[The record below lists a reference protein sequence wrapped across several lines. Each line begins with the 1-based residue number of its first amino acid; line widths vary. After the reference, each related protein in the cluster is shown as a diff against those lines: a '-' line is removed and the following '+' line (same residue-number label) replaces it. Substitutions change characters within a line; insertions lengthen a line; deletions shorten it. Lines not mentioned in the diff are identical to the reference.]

1 MQNSQWN
8 LKFGANVYGRN
19 KHCGQLSKI
28 VIEPEIWQLTDLI
41 VENGL
46 IFKRATALPI
56 SLIEDTS
63 SQTVNLKIADKQ
75 MKEYPE
81 YQETVVEK
89 GTADWSVAKTINE
102 VEYVAHPATVIPNL
116 AMTHEKTRIGVNND
130 SLVLDNH
137 TLVECLDGRLGH
149 LSHLIVDTQ
158 DYLIS
163 DLVFAQGTLLP
174 KYYIISTY
182 FVEHISESTIQIAK
196 TREEAEQLPEYAFL
210 HHS

>member
-1 MQNSQWN
+1 MQNLQWTI
-8 LKFGANVYGRN
+8 KFGANVYGRN
-19 KHCGQLSKI
+19 KHCGQLSKV

-46 IFKRATALPI
+46 IFKRATALPT

-63 SQTVNLKIADKQ
+63 SQTVNLKITGKQ
-75 MKEYPE
+75 LTEYPE
-81 YQETVVEK
+81 YQETIVEK
-89 GTADWSVAKTINE
+89 GTADWSTAKTINE
-102 VEYVAHPATVIPNL
+102 VEHITHPATAIPNL
-116 AMTHEKTRIGVNND
+116 ALTREKTRIGINID
-130 SLVLDNH
+130 SLILDDH

-149 LSHLIVDTQ
+149 LSHLIIDAQ

-163 DLVFAQGTLLP
+163 DLVFVQGTLLP

-182 FVEHISESTIQIAK
+182 FVEHISESTVQIAK
-196 TREEAEQLPEYAFL
+196 TRVEAEQLPEYAFL

>member
-1 MQNSQWN
+1 MQNLQWTI
-8 LKFGANVYGRN
+8 KFGANVYGRN
-19 KHCGQLSKI
+19 KHCGQLSKV

-46 IFKRATALPI
+46 IFKRATALPA

-63 SQTVNLKIADKQ
+63 GQTINLKITGKQ

-81 YQETVVEK
+81 YQEAIVEK
-89 GTADWSVAKTINE
+89 GTADWAVANTTNKI
-102 VEYVAHPATVIPNL
+102 EYMAPPTTDIPNL
-116 AMTHEKTRIGVNND
+116 SLTREKTRIGVDID
-130 SLVLDNH
+130 SLVLDDH
-137 TLVECLDGRLGH
+137 TLIECLDGRLGH
-149 LSHLIVDTQ
+149 LSHLIIDAE
-158 DYLIS
+158 DYLLS
-163 DLVFAQGTLLP
+163 DLVFAQGTLIP